1 MVRGVERPRH
11 RGGPGALS
19 PGRGLHLALWRRDRP
34 HTGGVFRGKQ
44 AIRTY
49 WADALTRN
57 PDLRFEPV
65 GTYVGA
71 RALVINYRN
80 HKGGLVNEVLIFD
93 GDHIVEGHG
102 TYL

>member
-1 MVRGVERPRH
+1 MTLVVDPETFSREWFAAWNAHDIEAV
-11 RGGPGALS
+11 
-19 PGRGLHLALWRRDRP
+19 LA
-34 HTGGVFRGKQ
+34 
-44 AIRTY
+44 
-49 WADALTRN
+49 ADALTRN

-71 RALVINYRN
+71 RALVLNYRN

>member
-1 MVRGVERPRH
+1 MTLVVDPETFSREWFAAWKWNAHDIEAV
-11 RGGPGALS
+11 
-19 PGRGLHLALWRRDRP
+19 LA
-34 HTGGVFRGKQ
+34 
-44 AIRTY
+44 
-49 WADALTRN
+49 ADALTRN

-65 GTYVGA
+65 GTYVGT